1 MKIRVMKK
9 LKFLAIAVAV
19 LLFLLA
25 LMYGIGN
32 LMPQS
37 HTATRSQSFSTSQN
51 QLWGLITNYPEYV
64 NWRSDVEKV
73 ELIDSVTWREYYSHG
88 DALTFQEVEKDSL
101 IYLKTEIVDKNLPF
115 GGHWEYTL
123 LAKDENTT
131 WVEITENGEV
141 YNPLFRFINGV
152 FMDQT
157 ATIQTFLN
165 DLELEVKE
173 GSH

>member
-1 MKIRVMKK
+1 MKILK
-9 LKFLAIAVAV
+9 LLAIVMAF
-19 LLFLLA
+19 LLFFGA
-25 LMYGIGN
+25 LMYGIGSF
-32 LMPQS
+32 MPES
-37 HTATRSQSFSTSQN
+37 HTATLSRSYSASQG
-51 QLWGLITNYPEYV
+51 QLWDLITNYPEYAS
-64 NWRSDVEKV
+64 WRSDVEKV

-88 DALTFQEVEKDSL
+88 DILTFQQLEKDSL
-101 IYLKTEIVDKNLPF
+101 NYLKTEIADKNLPF
-115 GGHWEYTL
+115 GGNWEYTL

-165 DLELEVKE
+165 DLELKVNGE
-173 GSH
+173 SHSD